1 MKEVIQVSTTVEK
14 REDATRIARA
24 LTEKRLAACV
34 QIIGLIRSTYWWKG
48 KIEETD
54 EWLCLLK
61 TRKDLYEK
69 LEKTL
74 RAIHPYEVPEITAQ
88 PIVAGS
94 RSYLQWIDEETTKR
108 KVQGAGCRVHGKKAS
123 SKRPTTKTRKN

>member
-1 MKEVIQVSTTVEK
+1 MKEVIQVSTTTEK

-24 LTEKRLAACV
+24 LVEKRLAACAQV
-34 QIIGLIRSTYWWKG
+34 IGPIRSTYWWKG

-61 TRKDLYEK
+61 TRTDLYRK

-94 RSYLQWIDEETTKR
+94 RSYLQWIDEETKKR
-108 KVQGAGCRVHGKKAS
+108 KVQGTGCTA
-123 SKRPTTKTRKN
+123 KNRAFL